1 MSRCPE
7 NEIPAPGGYFSTRL
21 PYDQFIALPKAAGG
35 GPASVEPPEPH
46 PVLPN
51 LRLDDLL
58 AELQGRLQ
66 AVVATRDRVHGLL
79 EAVLAVGSSPE
90 LEAVLRRIVEAAVTL
105 VNARYGA
112 LGVVGEDGR
121 LAEFIPVGLDEAEI
135 AAIDHWPEGLGLLG
149 RLISDPRPLRLPNIA
164 DHIYSSGFPDGHPP
178 MRTFLGVPVRIRG
191 QVYGNLYLTE
201 KRGGAA
207 FDEEDEVLV
216 TALSAA
222 AGVAIE
228 NARLFDESQRQ
239 QRWLR
244 ASSEVTRR
252 LLAGAA
258 VEEVLGFVTEQ
269 TLEMTG
275 ADLVVLALP
284 DASRRQLIVTHAAG
298 AGAQRTLGLVLPTA
312 ASVSGEVLASGQPIT
327 VEDFRNDERVARAAR
342 ENLDLGPATL
352 FPLGAAGHARGV
364 MTIGRHPG
372 AMPLPRAA
380 VDLVTTFAAQAG
392 IGLELAERRSD
403 AERLT
408 VFEDR
413 DRIARDLHDLVIQRL
428 YASGMKLQGTMPM
441 IDRPAA
447 KERVS
452 SVVDDLDVTI
462 KDIRQAIFAL
472 QGRGKAAPV
481 LRDEVMD
488 VIEEM
493 TEPMGMTSSLRLTGQ
508 LDGGVP
514 GDIGEDMLHAL
525 REALS
530 NAARHGK
537 ATSAEVKIGA
547 GSELSLLVRDNGS
560 GITDTSRRSGLANL
574 AQRAEHYGGTLKV
587 GPAEGGGTE
596 LHWRV
601 PLPGHTSPET
611 GR

>member
-1 MSRCPE
+1 M
-7 NEIPAPGGYFSTRL
+7 
-21 PYDQFIALPKAAGG
+21 
-35 GPASVEPPEPH
+35 EPPEQH
-46 PVLPN
+46 PILPN
-51 LRLDDLL
+51 LQLDDLL

-105 VNARYGA
+105 VDARYGA

-135 AAIDHWPEGLGLLG
+135 AAIDHWPEGHGLLG

-191 QVYGNLYLTE
+191 EVYGNLYLTE

-207 FDEEDEVLV
+207 FDEEDEVLA

-284 DASRRQLIVTHAAG
+284 DANRRQLIVTHAAG

-342 ENLDLGPATL
+342 ENLDLGPATII
-352 FPLGAAGHARGV
+352 PLGAAGHARGV

-380 VDLVTTFAAQAG
+380 VDLVTTFAAQAA

-441 IDRPAA
+441 IGRPAA
-447 KERVS
+447 EERVS

-508 LDGGVP
+508 LDDGVP

-537 ATSAEVKIGA
+537 ATSAQVKIGA

-601 PLPGHTSPET
+601 PLPGHASPET